1 MGDPGPAHDPHS
13 GQHYGLDRPPMIR
26 LREFRSG
33 DLDALY
39 AISLATGHEGG
50 DASHLY
56 KDAEL
61 MGHIYSAPYALLEPG
76 LVLVA
81 VDGDGDGDEVAGFAA
96 GAVDTSQWEDVLEQ
110 DWWPALRRRYPDPDA
125 ASLAS
130 WTADQRRA
138 AAIHHPERAPRDVV
152 NAYPAH
158 LHLNLLP
165 SVQGQASDRCCCGL
179 GLNSHQRAAQRR
191 CMPASTAPTCERSDS
206 GVKMASR
213 T

>member
-1 MGDPGPAHDPHS
+1 
-13 GQHYGLDRPPMIR
+13 MIK

-56 KDAEL
+56 RDAEL

-81 VDGDGDGDEVAGFAA
+81 VDGDEVAGFAA
-96 GAVDTSQWEDVLEQ
+96 GAVNTLQWEDVLEQ
-110 DWWPALRRRYPDPDA
+110 SWWPALRRRYPDPDA

-165 SVQGQASDRCCCGL
+165 SVQGRGVGSML
-179 GLNSHQRAAQRR
+179 LRAWLEL
-191 CMPASTAPTCERSDS
+191 ASTRGATAVHVGVNRANLRALRFWRQNSFQNSFKALNPEGRVARTVWMGRS
-206 GVKMASR
+206 
-213 T
+213 

>member
-1 MGDPGPAHDPHS
+1 
-13 GQHYGLDRPPMIR
+13 MIR
-26 LREFRSG
+26 LREFRSR

-39 AISLATGHEGG
+39 AISLETGHEGG

-56 KDAEL
+56 QDAEL

-81 VDGDGDGDEVAGFAA
+81 VDGDEVAGFAA
-96 GAVDTSQWEDVLEQ
+96 GAKDTLQWEDVLEQ
-110 DWWPALRRRYPDPDA
+110 NWWPALRRRYPDPDA
-125 ASLAS
+125 ASLAG

-138 AAIHHPERAPRDVV
+138 SAIHHPERAPRDVV

-165 SVQGQASDRCCCGL
+165 SVQRQGVGSILLQAWL
-179 GLNSHQRAAQRR
+179 EL
-191 CMPASTAPTCERSDS
+191 ASTRGATAVHVGVNRANLRALRFWRQNSFNDLNPEGRVGARTIWMGRS
-206 GVKMASR
+206 
-213 T
+213 